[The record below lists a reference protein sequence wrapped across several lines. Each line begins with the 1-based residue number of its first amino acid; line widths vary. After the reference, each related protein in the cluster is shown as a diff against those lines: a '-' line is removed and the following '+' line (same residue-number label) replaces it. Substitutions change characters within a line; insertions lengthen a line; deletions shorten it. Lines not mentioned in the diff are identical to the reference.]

1 MARSPLFLL
10 RDRGMQRHIL
20 RLAWPTITE
29 TALQTVVQ
37 YVDTAQVGQLGAA
50 ASAAVGLSAT
60 TTWLV
65 NAPLW
70 AVSTGIRG

>member
-50 ASAAVGLSAT
+50 ASAA
-60 TTWLV
+60 WD
-65 NAPLW
+65 
-70 AVSTGIRG
+70 